1 MPKKY
6 KITQQHSTLT
16 GGSDKASL
24 IGCQIREND
33 AGTQYEL
40 LFVVS
45 RTTGTTLPTPPF
57 TFPAFSFNNLSWGFG
72 VQTMPANNQPATG
85 TWNNNDSV
93 TGDQNGT
100 WTAQADQVDDDLAAD
115 DDASAA
121 SA

>member
-6 KITQQHSTLT
+6 KITNASNLT
-16 GGSDKASL
+16 GGPDKSSL

-45 RTTGTTLPTPPF
+45 RTTGTTLPNAPF
-57 TFPAFSFNNLSWGFG
+57 NFPSFDFNNLTWNFG
-72 VQTMPANNQPATG
+72 VQTMPANNAPATG
-85 TWNNNDSV
+85 SWNNNDNPATEQS
-93 TGDQNGT
+93 GT
-100 WTAQADQVDDDLAAD
+100 WTAQADQGDDDLTAEE
-115 DDASAA
+115 DASAA

>member
-6 KITQQHSTLT
+6 KITHNSLLT
-16 GGSDKASL
+16 GGPDKSDL

-57 TFPAFSFNNLSWGFG
+57 NFPSFDFADTTWTFG
-72 VQTMPANNQPATG
+72 VSTMPASNAPATG
-85 TWNNNDSV
+85 TWNTADNPTAQD
-93 TGDQNGT
+93 GT
-100 WTAQADQVDDDLAAD
+100 WQAQSDQGNDDDLTAE
-115 DDASAA
+115 DDAAAA